1 MKIKLSLCI
10 WCFLGFKLLAQTTL
24 TSFQEARE
32 SIVLLK
38 NDQDIIPLSRL
49 ESLRA
54 ACYPFAADG
63 NMSTSLNRYTVV
75 KTTTDLAE
83 AKNYNCFII
92 AIDKANRAKQ
102 TLLLEQIPSKSLL
115 ISILVGEA
123 DNWIE
128 EPIFKASQAV
138 FYLPKPQTLAF
149 EIIPQII
156 FGGLGS
162 IGRLD
167 RDMGMNPDVYV
178 KGLGVQTKGGM
189 RLSYVPPA
197 FVGMNGQYLND
208 SLRTIVQEGIDKGA
222 YPGAQVLVAK
232 DGKVI
237 FFETFGYHTY
247 QKERAVRETDMY
259 DFASVTKV
267 TSALAAIMKL
277 HGEGKFDLN
286 ASFPTYWPDMKKSNK
301 ADLTF
306 RSMLSH
312 NARLMPWI
320 PYWRSTLRKNANYP
334 WKNKWNN
341 TILNDYKFKRKTF
354 KRDSSTKYTIRITD
368 DLWLHRDYKKKI
380 YKAIR
385 KSPLNEKEGYVYSG
399 LLFYLL
405 PEIVANLTGEN
416 YEAYLRKHFYEPLG
430 ANTIGYNPYKRFDLN
445 RIVPTERDTFFRMQQ
460 LHGTVHD
467 EGAAMMAGVSAN
479 AGLFGTA
486 NDLAKLFQMYQNGGV
501 YAGKQYI
508 AANSLKEFTSRS
520 YEKEGNRRGL
530 GFDKPLITYDYMK
543 SYIAKSASSSSFG
556 HSGYTG
562 TLVWSDPDTG
572 ILFIFFSNRV
582 FPTRDNRKLYIHNL
596 RPRMHQA
603 VYDAIQKEEE

>member
-1 MKIKLSLCI
+1 M
-10 WCFLGFKLLAQTTL
+10 T
-24 TSFQEARE
+24 
-32 SIVLLK
+32 
-38 NDQDIIPLSRL
+38 II
-49 ESLRA
+49 
-54 ACYPFAADG
+54 
-63 NMSTSLNRYTVV
+63 T
-75 KTTTDLAE
+75 
-83 AKNYNCFII
+83 
-92 AIDKANRAKQ
+92 
-102 TLLLEQIPSKSLL
+102 
-115 ISILVGEA
+115 
-123 DNWIE
+123 
-128 EPIFKASQAV
+128 
-138 FYLPKPQTLAF
+138 F

-189 RLSYVPPA
+189 RLSYGPPA
-197 FVGMNGQYLND
+197 FAGMNEQYLHD
-208 SLRTIVQEGIDKGA
+208 SLRAIVQEGIDKGA

-286 ASFPTYWPDMKKSNK
+286 ATFPTYWPDIKKSNK

-334 WKNKWNN
+334 WKKKWNN

-486 NDLAKLFQMYQNGGV
+486 NDLAKLFQMYQNGGT
-501 YAGKQYI
+501 YGGKQYI
-508 AANSLKEFTSRS
+508 AAKSLKEFTSRS
-520 YEKEGNRRGL
+520 YEEEGNRRGL
-530 GFDKPLITYDYMK
+530 GFDKPLIKYEAMS
-543 SYIAKSASSSSFG
+543 SYVAKDASSNSFG

-562 TLVWSDPDTG
+562 TFVWSDPDTG

-603 VYDAIQKEEE
+603 VYDAMQVKEE